1 MANEAPFK
9 TQFWLDNE
17 AGTLTDYSAQIQSMT
32 GPDLTKNLITPTGI
46 NDDDEQAQH
55 LGMRSYTIS
64 LTAWY
69 LDTSGSSLWT
79 NLQTYRDTTVEASK
93 SFQIKQGALLTKPYE
108 KGECVLEALTRPPA
122 DNAGTGL
129 MFTATLRVD
138 NGVTA
143 TSVSAA

>member
-1 MANEAPFK
+1 MADVPFK
-9 TQFWLDNE
+9 SQYWLDSE
-17 AGTLTDYSAQIQSMT
+17 AGTLTDYSSQIVT
-32 GPDLTKNLITPTGI
+32 WAGPDMSKTLITPTGT

-64 LTAWY
+64 ITGWL
-69 LDTSGSSLWT
+69 LNTSTGSLWT
-79 NLQTYRDTTVEASK
+79 NLQTYRDTSIEASK
-93 SFQIKQGALLTKPYE
+93 TFQKKQGTLGKCYE
-108 KGECVLEALTRPPA
+108 TGECVLESLTPPPG

-129 MFTATLRVD
+129 IFSATLRVD